1 MARSCTY
8 TPAWQFHQPSTHGGT
23 RCSSPCT
30 RSAHYLPPFA
40 YRGARC
46 SLPSHNHLRAAL
58 ASPIPPSALPPRT
71 LSSAI
76 QAARIPAPAAFAA
89 PSLRTSR
96 SPQARSP
103 PGPAAGRG
111 GPALPRSVPPRS
123 APPRPA
129 ARRQAGKNAF
139 NGSQPVHQRQQILA
153 LPAALRARLRHLQV
167 SQDSLQLRSPR
178 RLLRRDTGSDRRRVK
193 LFRERRRSG

>member
-1 MARSCTY
+1 MLQCSCGSMARSCMC

-71 LSSAI
+71 LSSPI

-111 GPALPRSVPPRS
+111 GPARCP
-123 APPRPA
+123 APSRPVRPRPA
-129 ARRQAGKNAF
+129 RRLGGRLGRTPLMAHSPSISASRSSPFPQLSAH
-139 NGSQPVHQRQQILA
+139 GSA
-153 LPAALRARLRHLQV
+153 T
-167 SQDSLQLRSPR
+167 SRSPR
-178 RLLRRDTGSDRRRVK
+178 IRSSSARRAGSCAEIRAQTGDV
-193 LFRERRRSG
+193 